1 MELKRRA
8 NNLIFATVCLVLLTG
23 LAVFA
28 GVRQASR
35 PVSNV
40 IVNIS
45 NEFNNYFISEKEVTA
60 LLTRNGQQPLIGA
73 DPSELDL
80 KALEARLR
88 AHSFV
93 KEAQVY
99 RDLAGNLH
107 ADVRQSRPIV
117 RLTHNDTR
125 LDTYL
130 DTEGQLLPLSPLFT
144 ARVVPVSRVSGPPLQ
159 PGFFRDSTGQR
170 YLEFLRYIDEHPFW
184 RAQVAEVFI
193 APNGK
198 VSFTQQV
205 GDQRIEFG
213 SPDNISEKF
222 AKLMVF
228 YRQIP
233 PALGW
238 DTYHR
243 VNVEFKD
250 QIICE

>member
-1 MELKRRA
+1 MKLKPNA
-8 NNLIFATVCLVLLTG
+8 KNYLFATACLLLLTG

-35 PVSNV
+35 PVGQV
-40 IVNIS
+40 IVTIS
-45 NEFNNYFISEKEVTA
+45 NEFNNYFISEQEVTA
-60 LLTRNGQQPLIGA
+60 LLTRNGNQRLEGA
-73 DPSELDL
+73 RPEDLNL
-80 KALEARLR
+80 KALEARLK

-93 KEAQVY
+93 REAQVY

-107 ADVRQSRPIV
+107 ADVRQNRPIA
-117 RLTHNDTR
+117 RLVHTDTR
-125 LDTYL
+125 RDSYL
-130 DTEGQLLPLSPLFT
+130 DAEGHELPLSPLFT
-144 ARVVPVSRVSGPPLQ
+144 ARVVPVARQGGMELPAT
-159 PGFFRDSTGQR
+159 FFRDSTGRR
-170 YLEFLRYIDEHPFW
+170 YLEVLRYIDEHPFW

-193 APNGK
+193 GPNGK
-198 VSFTQQV
+198 LAFTQQI
-205 GDQRIEFG
+205 GDQRVEFG
-213 SPDNISEKF
+213 FPENISEKF

-233 PALGW
+233 PVLGW

>member
-1 MELKRRA
+1 MELKRKV
-8 NNLIFATVCLVLLTG
+8 NNVLFAAGCLVLLGG

-35 PVSNV
+35 PVGQV
-40 IVNIS
+40 VVTIG
-45 NEFNNYFISEKEVTA
+45 NEFNNFFISEREVTA
-60 LLTRNGQQPLIGA
+60 LLTRDGQQRLEGTTPE
-73 DPSELDL
+73 ELNL
-80 KALEARLR
+80 PALEARLK

-93 KEAQVY
+93 KDAQVY

-107 ADVRQSRPIV
+107 ADVRQNRPIA
-117 RLTHNDTR
+117 RLVHADTR
-125 LDTYL
+125 QDSYL
-130 DTEGQLLPLSPLFT
+130 DADGHKLPLSSLFT
-144 ARVVPVSRVSGPPLQ
+144 ARVVPVARPGGQPLSA
-159 PGFFRDSTGQR
+159 GFFQDSTGQR
-170 YLEFLRYIDEHPFW
+170 YLELLRYIDEHSFW

-198 VSFTQQV
+198 VSFTQQI
-205 GDQRIEFG
+205 GDQQVEFG
-213 SPDNISEKF
+213 FPENISEKF

-243 VNVEFKD
+243 VNIEFKD

>member
-1 MELKRRA
+1 MKLKRKA
-8 NNLIFATVCLVLLTG
+8 NNLIFATVCLLLLTG

-35 PVSNV
+35 PVGNV
-40 IVNIS
+40 IVTIS
-45 NEFNNYFISEKEVTA
+45 NEFNNYFISEQEVTA
-60 LLTRNGQQPLIGA
+60 LLTRNGKQPLEGLGS
-73 DPSELDL
+73 DELNL

-93 KEAQVY
+93 KDAQVY

-107 ADVRQSRPIV
+107 ADVRQNRPIA
-117 RLTHNDTR
+117 RLSHGDTR
-125 LDTYL
+125 LDSYL
-130 DTEGQLLPLSPLFT
+130 DMEGQQLPLSPLFT
-144 ARVVPVSRVSGPPLQ
+144 ARVVPVSRVGGAPLQ
-159 PGFFRDSTGQR
+159 AGFFRDSTGHH
-170 YLEFLRYIDEHPFW
+170 YLDFLRYIDEHPFW

-193 APNGK
+193 GSNGK

-205 GDQRIEFG
+205 GDQRVEFG
-213 SPDNISEKF
+213 FPDNISEKF